1 MSRKHYSNWP
11 HIAPVLTGTKQCC
24 INPQSQR
31 NLSENRRAAAKAKA
45 KAKGKAKSKA
55 KTKAKAAPKADGGP
69 KKTRQDTP
77 YNVERKKFFK
87 KLLSCNMVQYMS
99 LHDSMIFPKP

>member
-1 MSRKHYSNWP
+1 M
-11 HIAPVLTGTKQCC
+11 
-24 INPQSQR
+24 
-31 NLSENRRAAAKAKA
+31 SENRRAAAKAKA

-87 KLLSCNMVQYMS
+87 RLLSCNMVQYMS